1 MAFAVKNYTFIIL
14 AIIGSKLMLS
24 KNKKVDTFI
33 WIPDSKKFILTCK
46 VPVLLL
52 YSRVTWMSSEV
63 TVFRINFALSSLSLS
78 IGFLFSMPKKMWF
91 FDLLFKNIYNNVTD

>member
-63 TVFRINFALSSLSLS
+63 TVFRINFS
-78 IGFLFSMPKKMWF
+78 IEFPIFKYRFSF
-91 FDLLFKNIYNNVTD
+91 FNAQENVVF